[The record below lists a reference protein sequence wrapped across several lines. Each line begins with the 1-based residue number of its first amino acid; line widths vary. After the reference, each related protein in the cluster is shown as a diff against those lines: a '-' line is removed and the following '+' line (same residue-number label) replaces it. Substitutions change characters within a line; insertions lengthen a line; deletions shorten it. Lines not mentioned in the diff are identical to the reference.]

1 MEVKTNGQVKAIIPI
16 PKDYRPD
23 ERAAIAQDIIDYLI
37 ERTREGKGEGGKKF
51 SGTYSESYAK
61 SLEYK
66 LSGKK
71 KGRIDLTLTG
81 EMLDSLLILTE
92 KSGELVIGYEKDDEV
107 NGRAEG
113 NILGSYGGDPN
124 PKRARNFLAL
134 TDKEIRAIL
143 ARYPLDDK
151 EERRAAVS
159 DSIKAGELARSYL
172 GIDDDE

>member
-1 MEVKTNGQVKAIIPI
+1 MKAIIPI

-23 ERAAIAQDIIDYLI
+23 KRAAIAQDIIDYLI

-51 SGTYSESYAK
+51 PGYSDSYKK
-61 SLEYK
+61 SLDF
-66 LSGKK
+66 SIAGK
-71 KGRIDLTLTG
+71 GSTVDLTLTG
-81 EMLDSLLILTE
+81 EMLDSLAILNE

-151 EERRAAVS
+151 EERRAAVN

-172 GIDDDE
+172 GYDD